1 MQWQFDPALTR
12 TIKAKGPREAGQL
25 LPRYALLKNSDSW
38 PRWSIFNSAVL
49 ERAGEGDPFG
59 VGAVRSFATRTS
71 KTTEEVTE
79 LIPDRQLS
87 YVLLSGLPLRNYG
100 ADVVLTPSVDGGT
113 LVDWKASFQ
122 CAYGTGWFWRIF
134 MNRILSDMAM
144 RLAVAAENAVPA
156 GS

>member
-1 MQWQFDPALTR
+1 
-12 TIKAKGPREAGQL
+12 
-25 LPRYALLKNSDSW
+25 
-38 PRWSIFNSAVL
+38 
-49 ERAGEGDPFG
+49 
-59 VGAVRSFATRTS
+59 
-71 KTTEEVTE
+71 VTE

-122 CAYGTGWFWRIF
+122 CAHGTGWFWRIF

-144 RLAVAAENAVPA
+144 RLAVAAENGVPA